1 MKQIVRLLTGV
12 AVITTLFSAAPALA
26 ERISLSQNWRFHKG
40 AAEGAQATDY
50 QDSDWRS
57 VAVPHDWAIE
67 DKPDGSPPFDRT
79 AASGQDYG
87 YLPGGTGWYRR
98 ELQADAAMLR
108 SVVQLRFEAIYM
120 NADIW
125 LNGEHLTQHH
135 YGYSAF
141 AIDLTGKLK
150 PGRNVI
156 AVRVNHED
164 PSSRWYAGTG
174 IIRPAHLEVLDRL
187 YIDPNGVRI
196 STPVAKSDRGQVDVG
211 TTIVNRTGKSSPVVL
226 TTSIR
231 DALGRVVARAEQ
243 RQTLKAGQAVIPQT
257 LAVER
262 PHLWSP
268 NSPNL
273 YTLDQEVSIAGSVT
287 DRRTTRFGI
296 RTIIVDAQKGLR
308 INGQPIK
315 LRGGNFHHDNY
326 MIGAAGWP
334 DADARKVAL
343 MKDAGY
349 NAIRSAHNPASQATL
364 DAADE
369 LGLLVVDEAF
379 DMWDTPKR
387 AKDYA
392 RFFATDWQSDL
403 DSLVI
408 SGRNH
413 PSVIAWS
420 IGNEIP
426 EQGTAKG
433 IATAHRLA
441 TRVRELDPTR
451 PVTQGI
457 NIDSPQNTGSFATDD
472 VARHFAEL
480 DIAGYNYRA
489 HLFEKDHQNFPNR
502 VMYTSESLSKEAF
515 PYWRAVETMPWVIGD
530 FVWTAFDYLG
540 ESGIGWTGF
549 SHDWKKLAPYPFHLA
564 YAGEID
570 ATGRKRPAAYYREII
585 WKTGSN
591 PIAAF
596 VQQPAGTQDL
606 PGRNMYDPAAPLD
619 WRLDDVHPSWTWPGQ
634 DGKPLDV
641 VVYSAYPKVELRL
654 NDKVVGRAD
663 TSVATE
669 YKARFTVPY
678 APGILTATGMDEQ
691 GKPIS
696 SWTLRTGGPAAK
708 VRVTI
713 NRDRFRA
720 NGEDLIYV
728 TAQLEDAN
736 GTPVY
741 AQSGDLPIH
750 FTASGAGTI
759 RGAAG
764 GNPSLTESLTSGHTH
779 SFHGR
784 AVAILQSTAKAGEAT
799 ITVQAGTLPR
809 ASIHA
814 RSVTYR

>member
-1 MKQIVRLLTGV
+1 M
-12 AVITTLFSAAPALA
+12 ATLFPSMPARA
-26 ERISLSQNWRFHKG
+26 ERISLSQDWRFHKG
-40 AAEGAQATDY
+40 AADGAQATDF
-50 QDSDWRS
+50 QDASWRP

-67 DKPDGSPPFDRT
+67 DRPDGSPPFERS
-79 AASGQDYG
+79 AKSGQDYG
-87 YLPGGTGWYRR
+87 YLSGGTGWYRR

-156 AVRVNHED
+156 AIRVNHED
-164 PSSRWYAGTG
+164 PSSRWYAGSG

-187 YIDPNGVRI
+187 HIDPDGVAL
-196 STPVAKSDRGQVDVG
+196 STPVATADKGQVAVG

-231 DALGRVVARAEQ
+231 DALGRVVATAQQ
-243 RQTLKAGQAVIPQT
+243 RQTLKPGQAVIPQT
-257 LAVER
+257 LTVER

-268 NSPNL
+268 DSPNL
-273 YTLDQEVSIAGSVT
+273 YTLVQEVGVGGSVT

-296 RTIIVDAQKGLR
+296 RTISIDAQQGLR

-369 LGLLVVDEAF
+369 LGLLVIDEAF
-379 DMWDTPKR
+379 DMWENPKR
-387 AKDYA
+387 EKDYA
-392 RFFATDWQSDL
+392 RFFATDWHADL
-403 DSLVI
+403 DSLVV

-441 TRVRELDPTR
+441 NRVRELDPTR

-489 HLFEKDHQNFPNR
+489 HLFEKDHRNFPDR

-570 ATGRKRPAAYYREII
+570 ATGRKRPAAYYREIV

-606 PGRNMYDPAAPLD
+606 PGRDMYDPPAPLD

-634 DGKPLDV
+634 EGRPLDV
-641 VVYSAYPKVELRL
+641 VVYSAYPRVELRL
-654 NDKVVGRAD
+654 NDRVVGRAD
-663 TSVATE
+663 TGIATE
-669 YKARFTVPY
+669 YKARFKLPY
-678 APGILTATGMDEQ
+678 APGILTATGLDEN
-691 GKPIS
+691 GKPLS
-696 SWTLRTGGPAAK
+696 SWTLRTAGRPAS

-713 NRDRFRA
+713 DRDGFRA

-728 TAQLEDAN
+728 TAQLVDAN
-736 GTPVY
+736 GTPIY
-741 AQSGDLPIH
+741 AQGDDLPIR
-750 FTASGAGTI
+750 FTASGAGAI

-764 GNPSLTESLTSGHTH
+764 GNPALSQSLTSGSTH

-784 AVAILQSTAKAGEAT
+784 AVAVLQSKVQAGSAA
-799 ITVQAGTLPR
+799 ITVQAGQLPPVR
-809 ASIHA
+809 INVRSISG
-814 RSVTYR
+814 R